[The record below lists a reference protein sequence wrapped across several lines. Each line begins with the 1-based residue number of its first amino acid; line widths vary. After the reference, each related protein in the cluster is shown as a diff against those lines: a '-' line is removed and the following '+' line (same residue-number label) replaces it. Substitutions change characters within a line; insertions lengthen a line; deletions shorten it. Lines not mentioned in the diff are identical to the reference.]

1 MTDTNNLSQFSVSD
15 KVINDV
21 INKNSLFID
30 INGTVSICQTKCGQE
45 ILNCN
50 GNDIQ
55 FNTMTNYGKMLSLN
69 PVKNNKCSVKLSL
82 DSRNEIIDESGSAS
96 YTFEKTFIT
105 LPSMHKLNQKSFD
118 MEIYN
123 IFSSK
128 QNNGENL
135 YVCLC
140 TLVNGVDNLDTSN
153 EKYIQYKLLN
163 ELFTNNKI
171 PEKGITNDIN
181 GKLSQIDLNH
191 LIPSKGKKSFYQY
204 NHPDN
209 IAVNFRIFDNPLN
222 ILNSVIANLKKSLF
236 NEKTFEYNNFVNSL
250 KNNINPKK
258 GLYFFYTNDLSET
271 YKNYAINN
279 KEEFKQNDDNKQIE
293 ESKIESNNKKSF
305 EKLDI
310 SSDKDSEPDPQKLNE
325 KFDDASDK
333 EQLRKSNKAVKD
345 SIDSTNKNY
354 NEGIISNNTFP
365 TKPFVT
371 NTYLIISLA
380 FLIIFNYITYI
391 LSFYYYNNFSFEW
404 YKFDDFRSMTTSE
417 IQLFL
422 LGIGSN
428 PEILKLLHWK
438 ILYYLFFFIKIVFV
452 ISLIILIGL
461 YINDIGPIKETVTAL
476 SFFVL
481 LFSILSFA
489 FIVLWSKDRSI
500 LGFDYIVSNKDNLLF
515 TDYFCK
521 KLSLSEKI
529 IFTFTGRLND
539 MNINNF
545 INEQNGGSNTQEE
558 KRPIIP
564 GTDDYNTIEPK
575 SINNTYNPIEGLKS
589 IFGISK
595 SETKNNVSIWWY
607 FIIFAVV
614 FGMYFLGG
622 IILKVLDNSYKN
634 NTLDVGIFV
643 IFILLITLIHFIVP
657 LFNFWNIIVFGNNA
671 NKVSGLSFSKEEFNA
686 ASQTINEVKNNNI
699 RSKLQKEYNDL
710 KNKYDELQDNLLFLK
725 DKYQVLK
732 PDEQN
737 LVMEIKK
744 LLNIINNL
752 KENEKFSK
760 KNIILE
766 KLRDHII

>member
-21 INKNSLFID
+21 ISKNSLFID

-69 PVKNNKCSVKLSL
+69 PIKNNKCSVKLSL
-82 DSRNEIIDESGSAS
+82 DSRNEIVDENGSAS

-118 MEIYN
+118 MEIYS

-128 QNNGENL
+128 QRSGENL

-153 EKYIQYKLLN
+153 EKYIQFKLLN

-171 PEKGITNDIN
+171 PEKGITSDVN
-181 GKLSQIDLNH
+181 GKLSQVDLNH
-191 LIPSKGKKSFYQY
+191 LIPPKGKKSFYQY

-250 KNNINPKK
+250 KNNLNPKK

-279 KEEFKQNDDNKQIE
+279 KEEFKQSED
-293 ESKIESNNKKSF
+293 SKKSEDTKTDSNNKKSF

-310 SSDKDSEPDPQKLNE
+310 SDKTDPDPDPTKLNE
-325 KFDDASDK
+325 KFDDESDK
-333 EQLRKSNKAVKD
+333 EQLRKSNKAMQD
-345 SIDSTNKNY
+345 SMDSTNKKY
-354 NEGIISNNTFP
+354 NEGIIANSTFA
-365 TKPFVT
+365 TKPFVA

-380 FLIIFNYITYI
+380 CLIIFNYITYI

-404 YKFDDFRSMTTSE
+404 NKFDDFRSMTTDE

-438 ILYYLFFFIKIVFV
+438 ILYYLFFLIKIVFV

-481 LFSILSFA
+481 LFSILSVA
-489 FIVLWSKDRSI
+489 FLILWSKDRSM

-521 KLSLSEKI
+521 KLSLSEKL
-529 IFTFTGRLND
+529 IFTFTGKLND
-539 MNINNF
+539 MDTSILNQL
-545 INEQNGGSNTQEE
+545 NEQNGGGEQSVM
-558 KRPIIP
+558 P
-564 GTDDYNTIEPK
+564 GIDDINKINPK
-575 SINNTYNPIEGLKS
+575 PINNSYNPIEGLKS
-589 IFGISK
+589 IFGLSND
-595 SETKNNVSIWWY
+595 ENKNNVSIWWY

-614 FGMYFLGG
+614 FGMYFVGG

-634 NTLDVGIFV
+634 GDLNIGIFI
-643 IFILLITLIHFIVP
+643 IFILLITLIHFILP
-657 LFNFWNIIVFGNNA
+657 LFKFWNIVVFGNTA
-671 NKVSGLSFSKEEFNA
+671 NKVSQLPFS
-686 ASQTINEVKNNNI
+686 NI
-699 RSKLQKEYNDL
+699 ESDFKIAPQIISTAPLNLRSKLQKEYNDL
-710 KNKYDELQDNLLFLK
+710 KNKYDELQDDYLFLK

-732 PDEQN
+732 PDEKN

-752 KENEKFSK
+752 KENEQFSK